1 MAEVKSMSRNEHT
14 DGGLADEHPNEHSQP
29 APVQYFVSVPAKEWS
44 YLGYLETM
52 KPQFQ
57 NHRLKTLKSLWMKKF
72 KQELREIEKNDTDE
86 GRQIAASFLLKQ
98 SVSCTTLEQ
107 VSPLLTPGVRFRPRC
122 NYGALVYTGC
132 NHAGAG
138 VAPKNGR
145 EATEFWNLFEKKREL
160 EKQQV
165 YNIMGTAAVHQEA
178 QLIGRLSNGQDDKC
192 GEDKDNGKNIAN
204 MKRQGDVHLDQTKSK
219 SRKIDAHEPADGQVD
234 KHQDD
239 DEAIRDILG
248 NAFECSEAMK
258 TVCSIYAKQN
268 PVGDLID
275 LRLCSPFLGK
285 LPRSTAESYFSEM
298 DTITES
304 LISTDVHDFLVRFFS
319 QATTGEGWQKKID
332 DLRCQDSDDFLM
344 VAIVRIVRSTLPQF
358 IKAFSLGAQNPLLNI
373 AAIETTHLN
382 AFVHPCLDAALWH
395 IAGLHYKYGEV
406 PSKYHIDKNLAD
418 GIGCMTNADEFQLVY
433 VEGSRPAAKE
443 EKEIADVTKIARN
456 LKNIFARTVKEIIKN
471 RRRLPKNLTVFGGQK
486 ADNASTANVNSGN
499 YCLNEVDN
507 ANLPRDFTEMQ
518 DFVYFYECVV
528 KWALLARNVVKSFNE
543 ARIEKRPSRLSYA
556 GGLLNMIDP

>member
-1 MAEVKSMSRNEHT
+1 MAEVKSMLSNEHT

-86 GRQIAASFLLKQ
+86 GRQIAASFILKQ
-98 SVSCTTLEQ
+98 LGFVLGAITERLYIRVAITLEQ
-107 VSPLLTPGVRFRPRC
+107 VSPLLTPGVRFRPR
-122 NYGALVYTGC
+122 LQR
-132 NHAGAG
+132 
-138 VAPKNGR
+138 KNGR

-160 EKQQV
+160 EKQQFNTNV
-165 YNIMGTAAVHQEA
+165 DIQLSTLKVMGTAAVHQEA

-219 SRKIDAHEPADGQVD
+219 SRKIDAHEPADGQ
-234 KHQDD
+234 
-239 DEAIRDILG
+239 EAIRDILG

-319 QATTGEGWQKKID
+319 QATTGEGWQRKID

-418 GIGCMTNADEFQLVY
+418 GIGCMSNADEFQLVY

>member
-1 MAEVKSMSRNEHT
+1 MAEVKSMSSNEHT

-29 APVQYFVSVPAKEWS
+29 APVQYFV
-44 YLGYLETM
+44 
-52 KPQFQ
+52 
-57 NHRLKTLKSLWMKKF
+57 LKTLKSLWMKKF

-98 SVSCTTLEQ
+98 LGFVLGAITERLYIRVAITLEQ
-107 VSPLLTPGVRFRPRC
+107 VSPLLTPGVRFRPR
-122 NYGALVYTGC
+122 LQR
-132 NHAGAG
+132 
-138 VAPKNGR
+138 KNGR

-160 EKQQV
+160 EKQQLSTLKV
-165 YNIMGTAAVHQEA
+165 MGTAAVHQVA

-373 AAIETTHLN
+373 AAIKTTHLN

-406 PSKYHIDKNLAD
+406 PSKYHIDKNLTD

-433 VEGSRPAAKE
+433 VEGLRPAAKE

-471 RRRLPKNLTVFGGQK
+471 RRRLLKNLTVFGGQK